1 MKLCLIAV
9 EGLAKNWDF
18 LAVYDDLVQ

>member
-18 LAVYDDLVQ
+18 LAVYVDLVQ